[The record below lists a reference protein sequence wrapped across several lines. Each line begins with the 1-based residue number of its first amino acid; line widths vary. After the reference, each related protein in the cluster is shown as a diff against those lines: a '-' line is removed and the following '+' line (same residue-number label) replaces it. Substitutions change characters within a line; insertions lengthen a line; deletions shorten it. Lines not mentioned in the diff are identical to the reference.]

1 MAARTGTRTKES
13 RYSFDNAS
21 VRRTG
26 EYAALRSGQVNGYT
40 GGSGGAA
47 QGYADGVSLKTARN
61 RRKALAV
68 SRGFVLFLAIMSC
81 LTVLM
86 CVQYLRLKETITA
99 QTRVNN
105 SLMSELN
112 TLKSENDALL
122 ENVTNS
128 IEWDHVKDVAINE
141 MHMKYA
147 TEDEVVWYNTESS
160 GYVRQYL
167 DVP

>member
-1 MAARTGTRTKES
+1 MAARTGIGTKES
-13 RYSFDNAS
+13 RYAFDNAS
-21 VRRTG
+21 ARRTG
-26 EYAALRSGQVNGYT
+26 EYAGWRQNQADGYT
-40 GGSGGAA
+40 GLTGGAA

-61 RRKALAV
+61 RKKALSV
-68 SRGFVLFLAIMSC
+68 NRTFVVFLAIMSF

-86 CVQYLRLKETITA
+86 CVQYLKLKETITA

-105 SLMSELN
+105 SLVSELN
-112 TLKSENDALL
+112 TLRSENDALL

-128 IEWDHVKDVAINE
+128 VEWDQVKDVAINE

-167 DVP
+167 AVP

>member
-1 MAARTGTRTKES
+1 MAARTGTRTKEG
-13 RYSFDNAS
+13 RYSFERTVAG
-21 VRRTG
+21 RTG
-26 EYAALRSGQVNGYT
+26 EYGSAGRGQVNGYMDGT
-40 GGSGGAA
+40 DGVW

-61 RRKALAV
+61 RQKALAV
-68 SRGFVLFLAIMSC
+68 NRGFVLFLAIMSF

-112 TLKSENDALL
+112 NLRSENDALL

-128 IEWDHVKDVAINE
+128 IEWDHVNDVAINE

>member
-13 RYSFDNAS
+13 RYSFDNVS
-21 VRRTG
+21 LRRTG
-26 EYAALRSGQVNGYT
+26 EYAAWGRGQVEGYA
-40 GGSGGAA
+40 GVSGGVA

-61 RRKALAV
+61 RRKALALN
-68 SRGFVLFLAIMSC
+68 RGFVLFLAIMSF

-112 TLKSENDALL
+112 TLRSENDALL

-128 IEWDHVKDVAINE
+128 VEWDRVKDVAINE

-147 TEDEVVWYNTESS
+147 TEEEVVWYNTESS

-167 DVP
+167 AVP